1 MGEPVAG
8 RCRVV
13 CFSPR
18 HDLTIARMS
27 QEELRGVV
35 DAWTGE
41 MQSLEK
47 LAWVRHVQ
55 IFENR
60 GALMGASNPHP
71 HCQIWAA
78 SAIPNIPQRELE
90 SFEDY
95 RNRKNRCLLCDYLKL
110 EMEEKERIVCE
121 NEGFVAMVPFWAV
134 WPYETMIVSKRHVAS
149 LLDFTAEEK
158 YLFGSM
164 LGRLTTRYDNLFETD
179 FPYSAGLHQRPSG
192 GGDYSAW
199 HFHGALSAAAVALCH
214 GAEVHGGIRTAVHAA
229 TGHHAGTGRDA
240 PGGAFRDA
248 LSGPALRAELQS
260 SAQVEDPRCKSGT
273 WGTRRADHSGLWGT
287 HDLLPAAND
296 PALGTQK
303 KREAPSGCEGASL
316 LSIFSTQRQ
325 ANPRSGAGKF
335 HLQADCEL
343 ARSSCSTRAR
353 MRSSQARRAVSSSS
367 SVPHS

>member
-1 MGEPVAG
+1 MTTGDFEKKPHRRFNPLTREWVLVSPQRTQRPWQGKVETKSEPAALHYDPGCYLCPGNARSGGLRNPEYKTTFAFDNDFPALLPEVRERPAPASGLLVREPVAG
-8 RCRVV
+8 TCRVV

-35 DAWTGE
+35 DAWTEE

-78 SAIPNIPQRELE
+78 SAIPNLPQRELE

-95 RNRKNRCLLCDYLKL
+95 WQRKNRCLLCDYLKL

-158 YLFGSM
+158 NLFGSI
-164 LGRLTTRYDNLFETD
+164 LGGLTTRYDNLFQTD

-192 GGDYSAW
+192 GDYSAW
-199 HFHGALSAAAVALCH
+199 HFHAHFLPPLLRSATVQKFMVGYELLCMPQRDITP
-214 GAEVHGGIRTAVHAA
+214 EEAA
-229 TGHHAGTGRDA
+229 TR
-240 PGGAFRDA
+240 
-248 LSGPALRAELQS
+248 LAELS
-260 SAQVEDPRCKSGT
+260 ERHYLDR
-273 WGTRRADHSGLWGT
+273 H
-287 HDLLPAAND
+287 
-296 PALGTQK
+296 
-303 KREAPSGCEGASL
+303 
-316 LSIFSTQRQ
+316 
-325 ANPRSGAGKF
+325 
-335 HLQADCEL
+335 
-343 ARSSCSTRAR
+343 
-353 MRSSQARRAVSSSS
+353 
-367 SVPHS
+367 

>member
-1 MGEPVAG
+1 MTTGDFEKKPHRRFNPLTREWVLVSPQRTQRPWQGKVENQSEPAGLHYDPSCYLCPGNARSGGVRNPEYKTTFAFDNDFPALLPEVRERPAQANELLVREPVAG

-35 DAWTGE
+35 DAWTEE

-47 LAWVRHVQ
+47 LAWVKHVQ

-78 SAIPNIPQRELE
+78 SAIPNIPQRELD
-90 SFEDY
+90 SLADY
-95 RNRKNRCLLCDYLKL
+95 RKQKNRCLLCDYLKV
-110 EMEEKERIVCE
+110 EAEEKERIVCE
-121 NEGFVAMVPFWAV
+121 NEAFVAMVPFWAV
-134 WPYETMIVSKRHVAS
+134 WPYETMIASKRHMAA

-158 YLFGSM
+158 NLFGSM

-199 HFHGALSAAAVALCH
+199 HFHAHFLPPLLRFATVQKFMVGYELLCMPQRDITP
-214 GAEVHGGIRTAVHAA
+214 EQAA
-229 TGHHAGTGRDA
+229 TR
-240 PGGAFRDA
+240 
-248 LSGPALRAELQS
+248 LAELS
-260 SAQVEDPRCKSGT
+260 E
-273 WGTRRADHSGLWGT
+273 T
-287 HDLLPAAND
+287 HYLD
-296 PALGTQK
+296 
-303 KREAPSGCEGASL
+303 R
-316 LSIFSTQRQ
+316 
-325 ANPRSGAGKF
+325 
-335 HLQADCEL
+335 H
-343 ARSSCSTRAR
+343 
-353 MRSSQARRAVSSSS
+353 
-367 SVPHS
+367 